1 MYCIFITHSL
11 ICIPE
16 TNKMLYFNYI
26 LVKFFEKTQGRLT
39 GEKKATVNQDTE
51 VS

>member
-16 TNKMLYFNYI
+16 NNKTLYFNYI
-26 LVKFFEKTQGRLT
+26 PIKFFEKTQDRLT
-39 GEKKATVNQDTE
+39 GEKKATVIQDTE